1 VINLSD
7 EKMTYASSGVDID
20 RANKAVDL
28 MKKTVKGTYNENV
41 LGELGSF
48 GGLFQLTGDFK
59 QPVLVSGTDGV
70 GTKLKVAFLED
81 RHDTVGIDLVAMCV
95 NDILCQGA
103 QPLFFL
109 DYIATGEISPEKV
122 NSLVSGIAEGC
133 KLSHIP
139 LLGGE
144 TAEMPDFYDANEYDL
159 AGFAVGIVDKEN
171 IITGET
177 IKDGDILVGLSS
189 NGIHSNGYSLVRK
202 LFFDKLGYTTDQTID
217 ALGCRLG
224 EALLKPTRIY
234 VDEFNQLNE
243 VVDIKGIVHVTGGGF
258 IENIPRIL
266 PEGLGV
272 RIVQE
277 SWVIPE
283 IFQLMQREGNIELE
297 EMFKTFNMGIGMIF
311 IIDKDDLAIVEKTL
325 DDFSIIGEVREHIN
339 GVQL

>member
-1 VINLSD
+1 MIILSD

-28 MKKTVKGTYNENV
+28 MKNTVKSTYNDNV

-48 GGLFQLTGDFK
+48 GGLYQLTGDFK

-70 GTKLKVAFLED
+70 GTKLKVAFLD
-81 RHDTVGIDLVAMCV
+81 DQHDTVGIDLVAMCV

-103 QPLFFL
+103 HPLFFL

-122 NSLVSGIAEGC
+122 NALVSGISEGC

-144 TAEMPDFYDANEYDL
+144 TAEMPDFYEANEYDL
-159 AGFAVGIVDKEN
+159 AGFAVGVVDKEK

-177 IKDGDILVGLSS
+177 IKDGDILVGLPS

-202 LFFDKLGYTTDQTID
+202 LFFDKLGYTTDQYIE

-224 EALLKPTRIY
+224 EELLKPTRIY
-234 VDEFNQLNE
+234 VDEFNQLNK
-243 VVDIKGIVHVTGGGF
+243 VVTIKGMVHVTGGGF

-266 PEGLGV
+266 PKGLGV

-283 IFQLMQREGNIELE
+283 IFKLMQKEGNIELE

-311 IIDKDDLAIVEKTL
+311 IVDKNDLAIVEKTL
-325 DDFSIIGEVREHIN
+325 DDFSIIGEVRENIA